1 MLRMKKARNDSGSKE
16 LKRALGGMQPPTI
29 PGMVAAAIEQVSS
42 PDCDLREV
50 AETVGRDP
58 GLSARLLSIVN
69 SAAYAP
75 RNPIV
80 GVTQAVTMFGKN
92 QLESMLI
99 SLAAS
104 RVVAAKPSP
113 GFDLTQF
120 WHVSAWRASA
130 AAALSNHFDRARRS
144 ENFSASLLE
153 GIAIPLLAA
162 SQPRYRTVLEDWQ
175 AGKGELTDLEQQAF
189 GWTHIIVAGWL
200 FEEWGFPLALREAV
214 TDAGDPEQGTAKYPV
229 VRVVSS
235 LCVAG
240 DHTEAIEGTAKR
252 ITAVFGMPDDLA
264 VALLETTRTDAMVLA
279 QSLA

>member
-1 MLRMKKARNDSGSKE
+1 MLKLKRSTNDSGSSE
-16 LKRALGGMQPPTI
+16 LKRALGGLQPPTI

-50 AETVGRDP
+50 AATVGRDP

-104 RVVAAKPSP
+104 RVVASKPFR

-120 WHVSAWRASA
+120 WHASAWRASA

-153 GIAIPLLAA
+153 GIAIPLLAS
-162 SQPRYRTVLEDWQ
+162 SQPRYRAVLADWQ
-175 AGKGELTDLEQQAF
+175 AGKGPLLDLEKQAF
-189 GWTHIIVAGWL
+189 GWTHITVAGWL
-200 FEEWGFPLALREAV
+200 FEEWGFPIALRDAV
-214 TDAGDPEQGTAKYPV
+214 TDRGDPEQGTAKYPV

-235 LCVAG
+235 LYVAG
-240 DHTEAIEGTAKR
+240 DHTDAIETTAKK
-252 ITAVFGMPDDLA
+252 ITSVFGMPDDLA

>member
-1 MLRMKKARNDSGSKE
+1 MLRLKKSKSNEGSSD

-29 PGMVAAAIEQVSS
+29 PGMVAVAIEQVSS

-104 RVVAAKPSP
+104 RVVASKPAP

-120 WHVSAWRASA
+120 WNVSAWRASA

-144 ENFSASLLE
+144 ENFSVSLLE
-153 GIAIPLLAA
+153 GIAIPLLAG
-162 SQPRYRTVLEDWQ
+162 SQPRYRAVLADWE
-175 AGKGELTDLEQQAF
+175 AGKGALKDLEKESF
-189 GWTHIIVAGWL
+189 GWTHTTVAGWL
-200 FEEWGFPLALREAV
+200 FEEWGFPIALRDAV

-235 LCVAG
+235 LSCPG
-240 DHTEAIEGTAKR
+240 EHTNAIEATAAR
-252 ITAVFGMPDDLA
+252 INQVFDMPDDLA
-264 VALLETTRTDAMVLA
+264 VALLETTRTEAMVLA

>member
-1 MLRMKKARNDSGSKE
+1 MLRMKRSKTDDGSAE
-16 LKRALGGMQPPTI
+16 LRRALGGLQPPTI

-42 PDCDLREV
+42 PGCDLREV
-50 AETVGRDP
+50 ADTVGRDP

-104 RVVAAKPSP
+104 RVVAGHQIP

-120 WHVSAWRASA
+120 WHTSAWRASS
-130 AAALSNHFDRARRS
+130 AAALSNHFDRPRRS

-162 SQPRYRTVLEDWQ
+162 NQPRYAGVL
-175 AGKGELTDLEQQAF
+175 AGWRAGNGTLRDLELETF
-189 GWTHIIVAGWL
+189 GWTHITVADWL
-200 FEEWGFPLALREAV
+200 FDEWGFPAALRDAV
-214 TDAGDPEQGTAKYPV
+214 TDEGVPEAGTAKYPV

-235 LCVAG
+235 LCG
-240 DHTEAIEGTAKR
+240 SLEHTEAIEVTAAR
-252 ITAVFGMPDDLA
+252 ITTVFGMPDDLA
-264 VALLETTRTDAMVLA
+264 AALLETTRTEAMVLA

>member
-1 MLRMKKARNDSGSKE
+1 MLGLKKSRSGQGSGE

-29 PGMVAAAIEQVSS
+29 PGMVAVAIEQISS

-50 AETVGRDP
+50 AKTVGRDP

-104 RVVAAKPSP
+104 RIVASKPVR

-120 WHVSAWRASA
+120 WHLSAWRASA

-153 GIAIPLLAA
+153 GIAIPLLSA
-162 SQPRYRTVLEDWQ
+162 SQPRYAAVLADWE
-175 AGKGELTDLEQQAF
+175 AGKGTLQDLEQQAF
-189 GWTHIIVAGWL
+189 GWTHTTVAGWL
-200 FEEWGFPLALREAV
+200 FEDWGFPAALREAV
-214 TDAGDPEQGTAKYPV
+214 TETGDPESGTAKYPV
-229 VRVVSS
+229 VRVVCS
-235 LCVAG
+235 LNDSL
-240 DHTEAIEGTAKR
+240 DHDEAIEATAKR
-252 ITAVFGMPDDLA
+252 INAVFGMPEDLA
-264 VALLETTRTDAMVLA
+264 APLLETTRTDAMVLA

>member
-1 MLRMKKARNDSGSKE
+1 
-16 LKRALGGMQPPTI
+16 
-29 PGMVAAAIEQVSS
+29 MVAAAIEQVSS
-42 PDCDLREV
+42 PDCDLRRV

-104 RVVAAKPSP
+104 RVVASKQPSAI
-113 GFDLTQF
+113 DLTQF
-120 WHVSAWRASA
+120 WNVSAWRASA

-153 GIAIPLLAA
+153 GIAIPLLAS
-162 SQPRYRTVLEDWQ
+162 SQPRYRAVLTDWQ
-175 AGKGELTDLEQQAF
+175 AGKGKLEDLEQNVF
-189 GWTHIIVAGWL
+189 GWTHRTVAGWL
-200 FEEWGFPLALREAV
+200 FEEWGFPQALRDAV
-214 TDAGDPEQGTAKYPV
+214 TEVGDPEQGTAKYPV
-229 VRVVSS
+229 VRVVHS
-235 LCVAG
+235 LGANGEPAEVI
-240 DHTEAIEGTAKR
+240 EATAER
-252 ITAVFGMPDDLA
+252 ITTVFGMPEDLA

>member
-1 MLRMKKARNDSGSKE
+1 MLKLKRSRADTGSPD
-16 LKRALGGMQPPTI
+16 LRRALGGLQPPTI
-29 PGMVAAAIEQVSS
+29 PGMVAAAIEQVSA

-104 RVVAAKPSP
+104 RVVATKPVP
-113 GFDLTQF
+113 GFDLTEF

-130 AAALSNHFDRARRS
+130 AAALSRHFDRARRS

-153 GIAIPLLAA
+153 GIAIPLLAS
-162 SQPRYRTVLEDWQ
+162 SQPRYSAVLANWQ
-175 AGKGELTDLEQQAF
+175 AGNGTLKDLEQEAF
-189 GWTHIIVAGWL
+189 GWTHITVAGWL
-200 FEEWGFPLALREAV
+200 FDEWGFPAALREAV
-214 TDAGDPEQGTAKYPV
+214 TEEGIPEQGTAKYPV
-229 VRVVSS
+229 VRVVSTLS
-235 LCVAG
+235 GAVEPDAAV
-240 DHTEAIEGTAKR
+240 EATAAR
-252 ITAVFGMPDDLA
+252 ITAVFDMPEDLA
-264 VALLETTRTDAMVLA
+264 AALLETTRTEAMVLA